1 MKINKDNYLRQ
12 LRLHDEKA
20 LVWVIE
26 EYNGLVTAIVRKK
39 LYALPQYHE
48 ERISDV
54 FLGVW
59 KNIEYYDEYKNSF
72 QNWIAGIARFK
83 SVDYLRKYLREL
95 QTESIEDVTIAAPDD
110 SYDRIMAKEVSREV
124 EQMLSCL
131 RPKDR
136 ELFTKLY
143 VEDKSFEEVSAET
156 GMTKDVIYNRVSR
169 GKKKIR
175 KLFPVRE
182 GSGQ

>member
-48 ERISDV
+48 ECISDV

-59 KNIEYYDEYKNSF
+59 KNIEYYDEYKNPF

-83 SVDYLRKYLREL
+83 AVDYLRRYLREL
-95 QTESIEDVTIAAPDD
+95 QTEPLLDVTAAASDD
-110 SYDRIMAKEVSREV
+110 TYDRIMAEEVSEEV

-131 RPKDR
+131 TPKDQQ
-136 ELFTKLY
+136 LFRKLY
-143 VEDKSFEEVSAET
+143 LEDKSFEEVSAET
-156 GMTKDVIYNRVSR
+156 GMKKDVIYNRVSR

-175 KLFPVRE
+175 RLFPARE
-182 GSGQ
+182 GSRQ